1 MMPSPGRAPGM
12 ALDSHPSRFRLARA
26 GIHQVW
32 QYDDE
37 FSFGDGR
44 LLLRGKNGAGKSK
57 ALEILFPFLLD
68 GDTRRI
74 DASGGGKTSLKWLM
88 LDGWTQGT
96 NRLGYLWA
104 EFTRVDDDG
113 IPRRLTVGAAIKASA
128 STGDAK
134 AEFFVTT
141 IGVGDELPLH
151 DPSRRPPREKA
162 RELIGHDNWYERA
175 ADYKARVA
183 RELFGLTEPARYRN
197 LVHLLYGLRRPTI
210 GDRIESGELV
220 KVLSDALPPLDDDI
234 IDKVARN
241 LDDLDSVREEL
252 ARLEKTNG
260 ALTAFLMSYRGYLH
274 GVLRGRVG
282 QVTGSLRALY
292 KKRREAGDA
301 ERRVASLKEQ
311 EAAAHAKVEALEKD
325 RDTADEDLRALYK
338 SAEYTALRDLRDK
351 RETLRAVAGTARTA
365 WDAAHRARE
374 SEAIAAQR
382 LRDDVADIGRE
393 LSDLRGALRTARG
406 AARGC
411 GVDEALLAEIPQ
423 ARTEILSA
431 PLPERLTGP
440 DGSDVDVVRPAAEAI
455 FPEVSAELEEW
466 RTRLTESDTVL
477 KGRQRAAAALDDQLR
492 KVGEAERNAAGMRE
506 QADRLDGQLSA
517 AKGRTSRRGDDLV
530 GESRRYA
537 EEIAA
542 WGLRLPDARPVLVAV
557 EMHDDPELAA
567 DTP

>member
-1 MMPSPGRAPGM
+1 MIPIN
-12 ALDSHPSRFRLARA
+12 PSRFRLARA

-32 QYDDE
+32 QYDDV

-88 LDGWTQGT
+88 LDGWAQGT
-96 NRLGYLWA
+96 NRHGYLWA

-113 IPRRLTVGAAIKASA
+113 TPHRLTIGASVRASV

-141 IGVGDELPLH
+141 LGVGDELPLH
-151 DPSRRPPREKA
+151 DQSRRPTREKA

-175 ADYKARVA
+175 GDYKARVA

-220 KVLSDALPPLDDDI
+220 KVLSDALPPLDDDV

-252 ARLEKTNG
+252 ARLEKTNS
-260 ALTAFLMSYRGYLH
+260 ALAAFLKNYRGYLH
-274 GVLRGRVG
+274 GVLRTRVG
-282 QVTGSLRALY
+282 QVTASLSDLY
-292 KKRREAGDA
+292 KKRRETGDA
-301 ERRVASLKEQ
+301 ERLVASLKKQ
-311 EAAAHAKVEALEKD
+311 ESAADTLVEELETK

-351 RETLRAVAGTARTA
+351 RETLRAVEDNAGIAWATASQ
-365 WDAAHRARE
+365 ARDGE
-374 SEAIAAQR
+374 SAAAQR
-382 LRDDVADIGRE
+382 LRDDTANIGRD
-393 LSDLRGALRTARG
+393 LSDLRGTLRAARRG
-406 AARGC
+406 ARKC
-411 GVDEALLAEIPQ
+411 GVDEALLAEV
-423 ARTEILSA
+423 LSA

-440 DGSDVDVVRPAAEAI
+440 DGCDVDVVRPATEVLPAE
-455 FPEVSAELEEW
+455 
-466 RTRLTESDTVL
+466 TGD
-477 KGRQRAAAALDDQLR
+477 
-492 KVGEAERNAAGMRE
+492 AAGRMACPAHRIGHGA
-506 QADRLDGQLSA
+506 QGQGQGTRRPARGRSGTGVETVCGGSNGMGRSA
-517 AKGRTSRRGDDLV
+517 A
-530 GESRRYA
+530 
-537 EEIAA
+537 
-542 WGLRLPDARPVLVAV
+542 
-557 EMHDDPELAA
+557 
-567 DTP
+567 